1 VSLDG
6 SAPLWYALGIEGA
19 LVTILFVAVLARGAL
34 KDRHAARDGH
44 WLVELQ
50 AALVTADEPSGGV
63 YRVQEAVTALPLR
76 VQVSVLAELLPNLA
90 GRQRAALS
98 LAVAGTDFATRAER
112 WCHSRLWRRRRRGVR
127 LLALLDT
134 GSAAAAQLLHDP
146 HQRVRN
152 QAVSWAARHPTAD
165 VIVALLEM
173 VGRPRQAAPFLVK
186 DALVR
191 IGDAVVEPL
200 IRFLTVERGA
210 RLRVGLE
217 IATALG
223 DPRVLPAALTASADS
238 LPDNRALAA
247 TLAGRMGGEDAV
259 RRLRELL
266 GDPDPTVR
274 AAAAGGLGTCAHW
287 PSAAPVASLL
297 GDSAW
302 LVRSEAAVA
311 LGAMGAPGVLLLR
324 RSLTDEDP
332 FARDAAHRVLDLLH
346 AGSHRSAG

>member
-1 VSLDG
+1 
-6 SAPLWYALGIEGA
+6 
-19 LVTILFVAVLARGAL
+19 VTILLVVVIARGAL
-34 KDRHAARDGH
+34 RDRRAARDGRR
-44 WLVELQ
+44 LVELQ
-50 AALVTADEPSGGV
+50 AALVTADEPSGDG
-63 YRVQEAVTALPLR
+63 YRIEQAVAALPLR
-76 VQVSVLAELLPNLA
+76 AQASLLAGLLPNLA
-90 GRQRAALS
+90 GQQRAALL
-98 LAVAGTDFATRAER
+98 LAVAGTDLPTRAEG
-112 WCHSRLWRRRRRGVR
+112 WCRSRFWRRRRQGVR

-134 GSAAAAQLLHDP
+134 GSGAAAQLLHDP

-165 VIVALLEM
+165 VIGALLEM

-191 IGDAVVEPL
+191 IGDPVVDPL

-217 IATALG
+217 IATALA
-223 DPRVLPAALTASADS
+223 DPRVLPAALAASADS
-238 LPDNRALAA
+238 SPDNRALAA

-266 GDPDPTVR
+266 GDPDPAVR

-287 PSAAPVASLL
+287 PSAAQVASLL

-311 LGAMGAPGVLLLR
+311 LGAMGAPGILLLR

-346 AGSHRSAG
+346 AGSQRSAG